1 MFAEGISTFEL
12 QLSWLNKDWSSII
25 TQTQLHMNLL
35 EPFIA
40 FRRVLLQIL
49 GCEEC
54 TMQHLLQ
61 SASLLRKVC
70 TISLVLECNGQH
82 IIVTLLLFSGIK
94 VF

>member
-1 MFAEGISTFEL
+1 MFPEAILNYESQF
-12 QLSWLNKDWSSII
+12 SWLNKDWSSVI

-35 EPFIA
+35 EPFMA

-54 TMQHLLQ
+54 TMQHSLQ

-70 TISLVLECNGQH
+70 
-82 IIVTLLLFSGIK
+82 IILKATGSHVVKCSGPAH
-94 VF
+94 

>member
-1 MFAEGISTFEL
+1 MFPEAILNYEL

-35 EPFIA
+35 EPFMA

-54 TMQHLLQ
+54 TMQHSLQ

-70 TISLVLECNGQH
+70 
-82 IIVTLLLFSGIK
+82 II
-94 VF
+94 